1 MPGSRG
7 MRSSPDQ
14 TETIMDIVRTLKT
27 GISGVRGVVGDSLT
41 PQLLIGFAQAFG
53 TYVKGGSVI
62 IGRDTRPSGE
72 MVQKAVIG
80 GLLGTG
86 CSVVDVGIAPVPTV
100 QMAVRDTLADGG
112 VVITASH
119 NPQQWNALKFVR
131 GDGVILHPHQME
143 ELLSVY
149 YQGNFSLATVDE
161 IRSVRYEDTAVARH
175 MDAVLALTDREGI
188 AGAGLKVVV
197 DCVNGAACVYAE
209 QFLEALGCE
218 VLTINDTPN
227 GIFPHSPEPIPE
239 NLWQLE
245 EAVREHSADIGFAHD
260 ADADRL
266 AIVSEEGKAISEEF
280 TLAFACDAVGDT
292 VDGPFVTNLS
302 TSRMIDDVAKRHG
315 KSVVRS
321 KVGEVNVVR
330 RMQAQNSGIGGEGNG
345 GVIWGP
351 VQYCRDSMAGMA
363 LILQGLARRGGT
375 VTQWADTMRP
385 SHLYKTKMECSPSH
399 VQPVLLGLREFY
411 ADAELDLTEG
421 IKVLWDDGSWL
432 HVRPSNTEPIIR
444 VIAEADTWEQA
455 DEKVAEAMVQVHKL
469 L

>member
-1 MPGSRG
+1 
-7 MRSSPDQ
+7 
-14 TETIMDIVRTLKT
+14 MDIVRTLKT

-53 TYVKGGSVI
+53 TYVKGGTVV

-72 MVQKAVIG
+72 MVQTAVIG
-80 GLLGTG
+80 GLLATG
-86 CSVVDVGIAPVPTV
+86 GNVVDVGIAPVPTV

-119 NPQQWNALKFVR
+119 NPQQWNALKFIR

-149 YQGNFSLATVDE
+149 YQGNFSLAPGDE
-161 IRSVRYEDTAVARH
+161 MGSVTCDDTAVARH
-175 MDAVLALTDREGI
+175 MDAVLGLTDREVI
-188 AGAGLKVVV
+188 SEAGLKVVV
-197 DCVNGAACVYAE
+197 DCVNGAACVFSE

-218 VLTINDTPN
+218 VLAINDTPD

-245 EAVREHSADIGFAHD
+245 EAVREHGADIGFAHD

-280 TLAFACDAVGDT
+280 TLAFACDAIADT
-292 VDGPFVTNLS
+292 VEGPFVTNLS

-315 KSVVRS
+315 KSVIRS

-330 RMQAQNSGIGGEGNG
+330 QMQAHNSGMGGEGNG
-345 GVIWGP
+345 GVIWTP
-351 VQYCRDSMAGMA
+351 VQYCRDSIAGIA

-375 VTQWADTMRP
+375 VTQWADTMQP
-385 SHLYKTKMECSPSH
+385 SQMRKTRMECSASH

-432 HVRPSNTEPIIR
+432 HIRPSNTEPIIR
-444 VIAEADTWEQA
+444 IIAEADTWEQA
-455 DEKVAEAMVQVHKL
+455 DDKVAEATVEIHKL

>member
-1 MPGSRG
+1 MRG
-7 MRSSPDQ
+7 ILNQ

-27 GISGVRGVVGDSLT
+27 GISGVRGVVGESLT

-53 TYVKGGSVI
+53 TYLKGGIVV

-72 MVQKAVIG
+72 MVQTAIVG

-86 CSVVDVGIAPVPTV
+86 CEVVDVGIAPVPTV
-100 QMAVRDTLADGG
+100 QMAVRDGMADGG

-119 NPQQWNALKFVR
+119 NPQQWNALKFIR

-161 IRSVRYEDTAVARH
+161 IRSVTHDDAAVTRH
-175 MDAVLALTDREGI
+175 MDAVLALTDAETI
-188 AGAGLKVVV
+188 AGAGLKVLV
-197 DCVNGAACVYAE
+197 DCVNGAGSVISE
-209 QFLEALGCE
+209 SFLKALGCE
-218 VLTINDTPN
+218 VVVINDSPN

-245 EAVREHSADIGFAHD
+245 EAVKEYGADIGFAHD

-280 TLAFACDAVGDT
+280 TLAFACDAIADT

-330 RMQAQNSGIGGEGNG
+330 EMQAHASGMGGEGNG
-345 GVIWGP
+345 GVIWAR
-351 VQYCRDSMAGMA
+351 VQYCRDSIAGMA
-363 LILQGLARRGGT
+363 LILEGLARQGGT
-375 VTQWADTMRP
+375 VTQWADSMWT
-385 SHLYKTKMECSPSH
+385 SEIYKTKMECRPSRI
-399 VQPVLLGLREFY
+399 QPVLLGLREFY
-411 ADAELDLTEG
+411 ADAQLDLTEG

-444 VIAEADTWEQA
+444 IIAEADTWEQA
-455 DEKVAEAMVQVHKL
+455 DEKANEAMVQIHKL

>member
-1 MPGSRG
+1 MRG
-7 MRSSPDQ
+7 IPNQ

-27 GISGVRGVVGDSLT
+27 GISGVRGVVGESLT

-53 TYVKGGSVI
+53 TYLKGGTVV

-72 MVQKAVIG
+72 MVQAAVVG

-86 CSVVDVGIAPVPTV
+86 CEVVDVGIAPVPTV
-100 QMAVRDTLADGG
+100 QMAVRDGMADGG

-119 NPQQWNALKFVR
+119 NPQQWNALKFIR

-161 IRSVRYEDTAVARH
+161 IRSVAHDDAAVTRH
-175 MDAVLALTDREGI
+175 MDAVLALTDAETI
-188 AGAGLKVVV
+188 AGAGLKVLV
-197 DCVNGAACVYAE
+197 DCVNGAGSVISE
-209 QFLEALGCE
+209 SFLKALGCE
-218 VLTINDTPN
+218 VVVINDSPN

-245 EAVREHSADIGFAHD
+245 EAVKEYGADIGFAHD

-280 TLAFACDAVGDT
+280 TLAFACDAIADT

-330 RMQAQNSGIGGEGNG
+330 EMQAHASGMGGEGNG
-345 GVIWGP
+345 GVIWAR
-351 VQYCRDSMAGMA
+351 VQYCRDSIAGMA
-363 LILQGLARRGGT
+363 LILEGLARQGGT
-375 VTQWADTMRP
+375 VTQWADSMWG
-385 SHLYKTKMECSPSH
+385 SEIYKTKMECRPSRI
-399 VQPVLLGLREFY
+399 QPVLLGLREFY
-411 ADAELDLTEG
+411 ADAQLDLTEG

-444 VIAEADTWEQA
+444 IIAEADTWEQA
-455 DEKVAEAMVQVHKL
+455 DEKANEAMVQIHKL